1 MMKLL
6 KQILTLLLVAISTCI
21 NAQLPVPTLKG
32 SAKYSAKGSGAAG
45 IIPTINYSLP
55 TGKNRMIIVST
66 QIERVRTTT
75 GNTNLPNTDPS
86 NKGAVPYVN
95 GTKMPS
101 QVTGAVMMDYTKL
114 VASMSLRSMLV
125 PDNLSGTISI
135 TYPDI
140 TTPLFR
146 FLISLKF
153 KPLI

>member
-1 MMKLL
+1 MIKL

-21 NAQLPVPTLKG
+21 YAQLPVPKLTG

-45 IIPTINYSLP
+45 IIPTINYPLP
-55 TGKNRMIIVST
+55 AGKNRMIMVST

-75 GNTNLPNTDPS
+75 GNTNLPNTDPL
-86 NKGAVPYVN
+86 NKGAYPYVN
-95 GTKMPS
+95 GTIMPA
-101 QVTGAVMMDYTKL
+101 QVTEAVNMDYTNL

-135 TYPDI
+135 TYPDF

>member
-1 MMKLL
+1 MINFKNF
-6 KQILTLLLVAISTCI
+6 LTIIIVLFSAIA
-21 NAQLPVPTLKG
+21 NAQLPIPTLTG

-75 GNTNLPNTDPS
+75 GNTNLPNTDPL
-86 NKGAVPYVN
+86 NNGAFPYVN
-95 GTKMPS
+95 GTMMPAH
-101 QVTGAVMMDYTKL
+101 VTAAFQTNTANL

-135 TYPDI
+135 TYPDF

>member
-21 NAQLPVPTLKG
+21 NAQLPEPKLTG

-45 IIPTINYSLP
+45 IPTINYPLP
-55 TGKNRMIIVST
+55 AGKNRMIMVST

-114 VASMSLRSMLV
+114 VASMSLRSMLM

>member
-1 MMKLL
+1 MINL
-6 KQILTLLLVAISTCI
+6 KRYIIFLLVLCSAIGY
-21 NAQLPVPTLKG
+21 AQLPVPTLKG
-32 SAKYSAKGSGAAG
+32 PAKYSAKGSGAVG
-45 IIPTINYSLP
+45 LPTINYPLP
-55 TGKNRMIIVST
+55 AGKNRMIIVST

-75 GNTNLPNTDPS
+75 GNTNLPNTSPT
-86 NKGAVPYVN
+86 NFGAIPYVN
-95 GTKMPS
+95 GTVMPS
-101 QVTGAVMMDYTKL
+101 QITAGYKMDATKL

>member
-1 MMKLL
+1 MINL
-6 KQILTLLLVAISTCI
+6 KRYILFLLVLCSAIG
-21 NAQLPVPTLKG
+21 NAQLPVPTLTG

-45 IIPTINYSLP
+45 IIPTINYPLP
-55 TGKNRMIIVST
+55 AGKNRMIMVST

-75 GNTNLPNTDPS
+75 GNTNLPYTDPL
-86 NKGAVPYVN
+86 NKGDYPYVN
-95 GTKMPS
+95 GTIMPAYVS
-101 QVTGAVMMDYTKL
+101 EGVNMDFTKL